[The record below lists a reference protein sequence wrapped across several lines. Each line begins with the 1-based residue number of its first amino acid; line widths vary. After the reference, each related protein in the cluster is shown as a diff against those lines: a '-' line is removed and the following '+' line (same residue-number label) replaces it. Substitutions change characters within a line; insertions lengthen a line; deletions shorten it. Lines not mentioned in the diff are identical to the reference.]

1 MLNLSTDKVCYI
13 VVKAREFDVKE
24 APEGMYD
31 GSDAADDGFAE
42 VLEDTPNDPV
52 FEELLSFLNDLNVDE
67 MEELL
72 ALTWLGRGDY
82 TGDDW
87 QDALKQAREVR
98 DEKAPQYLLGI
109 PLLADYLED
118 GLSSFGLSCQDFE
131 MGHL

>member
-82 TGDDW
+82 TADDW

>member
-1 MLNLSTDKVCYI
+1 MQNLSTDKVCFV

-31 GSDAADDGFAE
+31 GSDAADDGFAA
-42 VLEDTPNDPV
+42 VLEDTPDDPV
-52 FEELLSFLNDLNVDE
+52 FEELMSFLNDLNVDE

-82 TGDDW
+82 TVDDW

-118 GLSSFGLSCQDFE
+118 GLSRFGLSCQDFE

>member
-1 MLNLSTDKVCYI
+1 M
-13 VVKAREFDVKE
+13 
-24 APEGMYD
+24 
-31 GSDAADDGFAE
+31 
-42 VLEDTPNDPV
+42 LEDTPDDPV
-52 FEELLSFLNDLNVDE
+52 FEELTSFLNDLNVDE

-82 TGDDW
+82 TVDDW